1 MEVGIV
7 GLQGTGKSTL
17 FHALTEGAGGTTR
30 GGGGAVAPNIGM
42 ARVPDP
48 RLQAIAQFI
57 KTKQII
63 PATLRLVD
71 IPGFPTGGGAGA
83 PPGGAFARQV
93 LAHIREVDA
102 LCHVVR
108 CFREDTGG
116 TPVPLTPVPL
126 TPGADIEAMEMEM
139 IFADLAVA
147 EPALDKASRGARA
160 GEREQKARLSALEKT
175 LPVLNEGRPIR
186 SIMHTLSPDERAA
199 VRGYGMITA
208 KPVLY
213 LANVGEGDVGSD
225 GGRDARSPQ
234 SSAAQEVR
242 RLAREAGGEA
252 VDVCAKLEAELVELE
267 PGDRQEM
274 LTSLGLTEPALGVV
288 ARGLYKLLGLTSFY
302 TAGDKEV
309 RAWPIPH
316 DALAPEAAG
325 VIHSDIQR
333 GFIRAECYHV
343 NDLVELKTE
352 KAIKYAGRMRS
363 EGKGYAMQDGDVV
376 YFLFNV

>member
-17 FHALTEGAGGTTR
+17 FHALTEGAGGSTR

-48 RLQAIAQFI
+48 RLQTIAQFI
-57 KTKQII
+57 KTKSII

-71 IPGFPTGGGAGA
+71 IPGFPTGADA
-83 PPGGAFARQV
+83 RAFAKQV

-108 CFREDTGG
+108 CF
-116 TPVPLTPVPL
+116 
-126 TPGADIEAMEMEM
+126 PGLDGAAPRPQDDIDAMEMEM
-139 IFADLAVA
+139 ILADLAVA
-147 EPALDKASRGARA
+147 EPALDKAARGTKA
-160 GEREQKARLSALEKT
+160 GGGDREAKARLSALEKT
-175 LPVLNEGRPIR
+175 VPVLSDGRAIR
-186 SIMHTLSPDERAA
+186 SMMASLSADEQAA

-213 LANVGEGDVGSD
+213 VANVGEGDVGGD
-225 GGRDARSPQ
+225 HAREAGAARSA
-234 SSAAQEVR
+234 AAQEVHR
-242 RLAREAGGEA
+242 IAANSGGEA

-267 PGDRQEM
+267 PADRQEM

-288 ARGLYKLLGLTSFY
+288 ARGLYHLLGLTSFY

-309 RAWPIPH
+309 RAWPIVRNAP
-316 DALAPEAAG
+316 APEAAG

-352 KAIKYAGRMRS
+352 KAIKDAGRMRS

-376 YFLFNV
+376 HFLFNV

>member
-7 GLQGTGKSTL
+7 GLQGVGKSTL
-17 FHALTEGAGGTTR
+17 FHALTEGAAGSAGGR
-30 GGGGAVAPNIGM
+30 PGKPGAPNIAM

-48 RLQAIAQFI
+48 RLQTIATYIPTKAIV
-57 KTKQII
+57 

-71 IPGFPTGGGAGA
+71 IPGFPTGADA
-83 PPGGAFARQV
+83 RSFAKQV
-93 LAHIREVDA
+93 LAHIREVEA

-108 CFREDTGG
+108 CFEGLDGAPPR
-116 TPVPLTPVPL
+116 PA
-126 TPGADIEAMEMEM
+126 ADIDAMETEM

-147 EPALDKASRGARA
+147 EPALDKAIRGARTGGA
-160 GEREQKARLSALEKT
+160 GEREAKARLTALEKT
-175 LPVLNEGRPIR
+175 LPILSEGRPIR
-186 SIMHTLSPDERAA
+186 SMYATLSPEEQAA

-213 LANVGEGDVGSD
+213 LANIAEGEVGPAGAGD
-225 GGRDARSPQ
+225 GGRDAHPTGSP
-234 SSAAQEVR
+234 
-242 RLAREAGGEA
+242 AREVHRIAGAAGGEA

-267 PGDRQEM
+267 PADRQEM
-274 LTSLGLTEPALGVV
+274 LASLGLTEPALGVV

-309 RAWPIPH
+309 RAWPIPQN
-316 DALAPEAAG
+316 APAPLAAG

-352 KAIKYAGRMRS
+352 KAIKDAGRMRS

-376 YFLFNV
+376 HFLFNV